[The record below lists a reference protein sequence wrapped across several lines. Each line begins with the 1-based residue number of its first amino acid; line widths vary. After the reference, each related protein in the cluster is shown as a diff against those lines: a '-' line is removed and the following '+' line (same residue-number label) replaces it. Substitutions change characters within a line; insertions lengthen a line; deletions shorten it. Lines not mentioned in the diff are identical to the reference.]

1 MTTPPPDEIHTAVR
15 EHYGA
20 LARTNASCC
29 GPSDSGA
36 GCCSPLYPA
45 GELLEL
51 PASVTDIS
59 LGCGDPVSLADIRPG
74 DTVLDLGSGGGID
87 CFLAAKRVGPAGRV
101 IGVDMTPDMLARAR
115 ANAAR
120 LNAGNVEFRQGQI
133 EALPVEDAAVD
144 VILSNCVINLSPDKP
159 QVFREMFR
167 VLKPGGRISVSDI
180 VTNGQLPESV
190 RTDMEAWGACVA
202 GALDL
207 RDYQGG
213 LEAAGF
219 VDVGITAKDETGA
232 GLSALPE
239 HRPFSAQITAR
250 KLGE

>member
-1 MTTPPPDEIHTAVR
+1 MTTQPSADIHTAVR

-20 LARTNASCC
+20 LARANSSCC
-29 GPSDSGA
+29 GPSDSSA

-45 GELLEL
+45 DQLIEL
-51 PASVTDIS
+51 PDTVTGLS

-87 CFLAAKRVGPAGRV
+87 CFLAAKRVGPTGRV
-101 IGVDMTPDMLARAR
+101 IGVDMTPDMLSRAR

-120 LNAGNVEFRQGQI
+120 LNAHNVEFRQGQI
-133 EALPVEDAAVD
+133 EALPVADALVD

-167 VLKPGGRISVSDI
+167 ALRPGGRVSVSDI
-180 VTNGQLPESV
+180 VTNGPLPEAV
-190 RTDMEAWGACVA
+190 RTDMAAWGACVA

-207 RDYQGG
+207 RDYQAG

-219 VDVGITAKDETGA
+219 VDVHVVAKDETGG

-239 HRPFSAQITAR
+239 HVPFSALITAR
-250 KLGE
+250 KA